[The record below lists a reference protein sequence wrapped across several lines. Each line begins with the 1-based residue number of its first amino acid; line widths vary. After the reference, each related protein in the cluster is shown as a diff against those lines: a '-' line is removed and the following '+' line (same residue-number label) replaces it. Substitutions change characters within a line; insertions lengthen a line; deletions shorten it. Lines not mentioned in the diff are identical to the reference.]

1 MSDIRNVPLSNPIIP
16 TTNGDVN
23 GAYGF
28 GKPYTNFI
36 LMAFCWMRISERSI
50 TNVFYIDLL

>member
-36 LMAFCWMRISERSI
+36 LMAF
-50 TNVFYIDLL
+50 